1 MNTDDVETGSKNDT
15 APQPSARA
23 IWLPVS
29 PAISWVAF
37 GAAEELWSEKFYF
50 GASAW
55 AFLTPADVVAWLDEV
70 AKYGAAEPASI
81 VEYEINLMPAI
92 YRRAEAFSPARI
104 ADDNAIRAAA
114 AEARQKLVDG
124 LADATEQYRQIWN
137 AAERLRLALAKEEIK
152 AFGWRGEWPSEDEPR
167 STDRA
172 RTQIP
177 PTVFAAP
184 VTLTHRGLLPF
195 IKGDPIDDGWTTLW
209 HGIRIHADDL
219 LKLRP
224 APQGAPSNIPYADS
238 QAERPKGGKGGRPS
252 HPVYK
257 AFVKEMIRVADL
269 DSLTEIGGEHDPK
282 EEFRAHMRAWLRANF
297 KDNMPG
303 DTTIRGWVDELWPTP
318 QEHQKKP

>member
-1 MNTDDVETGSKNDT
+1 MTSGQFNAGTDEASVRP
-15 APQPSARA
+15 AIPA
-23 IWLPVS
+23 IWLPVG

-37 GAAEELWSEKFYF
+37 GVAEELWSDRFYF

-55 AFLTPADVVAWLDEV
+55 TFLTPADVVAWLEEV
-70 AKYGAAEPASI
+70 TKYGAAEPASI
-81 VEYEINLMPAI
+81 VDYEINLMPTI
-92 YRRAEAFSPARI
+92 YRRAEALSPTRI
-104 ADDNAIRAAA
+104 ADDNSVRAAA

-152 AFGWRGEWPSEDEPR
+152 AFGWSDEWPSEDEPR

-209 HGIRIHADDL
+209 HSIRIHADDL

-224 APQGAPSNIPYADS
+224 APQGALANIPYAES
-238 QAERPKGGKGGRPS
+238 QMERPKGGKVGRPP
-252 HPVYK
+252 HPAYK
-257 AFVKEMIRVADL
+257 KFVKEMIRVADL
-269 DSLTEIGGEHDPK
+269 DGLAQSHDGQDPK
-282 EEFRAHMRAWLRANF
+282 DEFRARMKEWLKANF
-297 KDNMPG
+297 ADNMPG
-303 DTTIRGWVDELWPTP
+303 DTTIREWVHDLWPTP
-318 QEHQKKP
+318 QEHPKKP

>member
-1 MNTDDVETGSKNDT
+1 MTSGQFSAGTDQTSVEPA
-15 APQPSARA
+15 APA

-37 GAAEELWSEKFYF
+37 GVAEELWSEKFYF

-55 AFLTPADVVAWLDEV
+55 TFVTPADVVAWLDEV
-70 AKYGAAEPASI
+70 AKYGATEPASI
-81 VEYEINLMPAI
+81 VEYESNLMPAI
-92 YRRAEAFSPARI
+92 YRRAEALSPSHI
-104 ADDNAIRAAA
+104 ANDTSIRAAA

-124 LADATEQYRQIWN
+124 LADATGQYRQIWN

-167 STDRA
+167 SNDRA
-172 RTQIP
+172 RAQIP

-224 APQGAPSNIPYADS
+224 APQGALANILYADS
-238 QAERPKGGKGGRPS
+238 QPERPKGGKGGRPS

-269 DSLTEIGGEHDPK
+269 DSLTEIGGEQDPK
-282 EEFRAHMRAWLRANF
+282 EEFRAHMRAWLRANV

-303 DTTIRGWVDELWPTP
+303 DTTLRDWVDDLWPTP
-318 QEHQKKP
+318 QEQPKKP

>member
-1 MNTDDVETGSKNDT
+1 MTSGRFNAGTDQTSVEPAT
-15 APQPSARA
+15 PA
-23 IWLPVS
+23 IWLPVG
-29 PAISWVAF
+29 PALSWVAF
-37 GAAEELWSEKFYF
+37 GVAEELWSEKFYF

-55 AFLTPADVVAWLDEV
+55 TFLTPADVVAWLDEV

-81 VEYEINLMPAI
+81 VEYEINLVPAI
-92 YRRAEAFSPARI
+92 YRRAEALSPTRI
-104 ADDNAIRAAA
+104 ADDRSVRAAA

-152 AFGWRGEWPSEDEPR
+152 AFGWSGEWPSEDEPR

-177 PTVFAAP
+177 PAVFAAP

-224 APQGAPSNIPYADS
+224 APQGALANIAYADS
-238 QAERPKGGKGGRPS
+238 QMERPKSSKGGRPP
-252 HPVYK
+252 HPLYK
-257 AFVKEMIRVADL
+257 AFVKEMIRVAEIDG
-269 DSLTEIGGEHDPK
+269 LTESRTGKDPK
-282 EEFRAHMRAWLRANF
+282 DEFRARMRTWRRENFADSELGGTTLR
-297 KDNMPG
+297 D
-303 DTTIRGWVDELWPTP
+303 WVDELWPTLE
-318 QEHQKKP
+318 EHPKKL